1 MEQSH
6 THSVEQLNT
15 CELHDEIQKYLLC
28 SGGNGCVLPFLTG
41 GSCVQLSLGTTL
53 LDKWGFV

>member
-15 CELHDEIQKYLLC
+15 CELHDEIKYY
-28 SGGNGCVLPFLTG
+28 SGWGVMANFCLFLTDD
-41 GSCVQLSLGTTL
+41 SCIQSLMEIL
-53 LDKWGFV
+53 LDKYGLV